1 MKKIVISLLLLFFSF
16 HLSAQTD
23 YLEPVK
29 PLDTYP
35 GELGEYYRN
44 VFSLL
49 SADFQ
54 PQPYARFI
62 VIPSF
67 SPEYAMS
74 VEKKNGRYCLI
85 SNTLSRTYWQAE
97 KGTVKSEKKSVFI
110 SQSLYLSLGAIFR
123 LATGQIQ
130 DLDGSSAG
138 LDGVV
143 YYFASTDSK
152 GNILSG
158 RKWSPKKG
166 TLMERLVLV
175 CQSAYLLSI
184 GENIS
189 EDTLANEA
197 DVLLKELQKRTKEQ
211 PDAHN
216 RPIYVGIY
224 KVGPQLTTNSGKP
237 VEELPKLSS
246 GAPEKYVESE
256 MVYPES
262 LLAKNIEGY
271 VLCEFTIDKT
281 GAILR
286 PHILKSTRPEFA
298 EEVLRIVKGMPD
310 WIPAMSEGKAVETN
324 YTLYVPFRIQA
335 YREHLQKKSLKK
347 D

>member
-1 MKKIVISLLLLFFSF
+1 MKKIVIFLLFLFFSF
-16 HLSAQTD
+16 HLPAQTD

-49 SADFQ
+49 NTGFQ
-54 PQPYARFI
+54 QQPYARFT

-97 KGTVKSEKKSVFI
+97 KGTVKVEKKSVFI
-110 SQSLYLSLGAIFR
+110 SQSLYLSLGIIFR
-123 LATGQIQ
+123 LVTSQIQ
-130 DLDGSSAG
+130 DLDGSTAG
-138 LDGVV
+138 LDGIV
-143 YYFASTDSK
+143 YYFTSVDNK
-152 GNILSG
+152 GNVLSG
-158 RKWSPKKG
+158 RKWSPEKG
-166 TLMERLVLV
+166 SLMERLVLV
-175 CQSAYLLSI
+175 CQSAYLLTI
-184 GENIS
+184 GESIS
-189 EDTLANEA
+189 EDALANEA

-211 PDAHN
+211 PNAHK

-224 KVGPQLTTNSGKP
+224 EVGPQLVTNSGKL
-237 VEELPKLSS
+237 VGVTPKFSS
-246 GAPEKYVESE
+246 GTPEEYVEAE
-256 MVYPES
+256 MIYPES

-281 GAILR
+281 GVVLR
-286 PHILKSTRPEFA
+286 PHILKSTHSGFA
-298 EEVLRIVKGMPD
+298 EEVLRIVKGMPN
-310 WIPAMSEGKAVETN
+310 WIPATTENKAVETN
-324 YTLYVPFRIQA
+324 YTLYVPFRVQA
-335 YREHLQKKSLKK
+335 YREHLQKKLSQK
-347 D
+347 